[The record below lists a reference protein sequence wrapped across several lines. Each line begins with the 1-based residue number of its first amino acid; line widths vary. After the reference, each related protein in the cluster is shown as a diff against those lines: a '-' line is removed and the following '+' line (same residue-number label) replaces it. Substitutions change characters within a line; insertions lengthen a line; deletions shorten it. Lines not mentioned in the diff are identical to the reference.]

1 MVQIAILRKGK
12 VGEFRLLDTKKYYK
26 ATVIKTVC
34 YWHKDRQRNQQNKM
48 ENSGTDLTHTVT
60 WFIAKV
66 TLGCS
71 GENMVLL
78 GNLIQFHGFKPN
90 LLLNFYLEALTS
102 DLNFRHISNY
112 LPAILPGCSRSILNI
127 WNNLY
132 KTQTHLLIPLTPVSP
147 PNLSP
152 VYWWHYHLLSW
163 STPKPG
169 NYLRILS
176 LFPHRSIW
184 KSVKS
189 F

>member
-1 MVQIAILRKGK
+1 MVKIAILRKGK

-26 ATVIKTVC
+26 ATVIKTVLLTQGQT
-34 YWHKDRQRNQQNKM
+34 KKSTKQNGEFRNRP
-48 ENSGTDLTHTVT
+48 HTYSHL
-60 WFIAKV
+60 IYSKGD
-66 TLGCS
+66 GCS

-127 WNNLY
+127 LNNLN